1 MKKLIFTATLLITVI
16 FIPFLAFSDGIKNEV
31 KIIKSTLTKTT
42 AIPNDMFENPQFK
55 FEDGVEYS
63 DQNDMEFRVCG

>member
-1 MKKLIFTATLLITVI
+1 MKKLIFTALLITVI
-16 FIPFLAFSDGIKNEV
+16 FIPILAFSDEIKNEV

-42 AIPNDMFENPQFK
+42 AVPNDMFENPQFK
-55 FEDGVEYS
+55 FEDGGEYS